1 MSLCWVL
8 WEPGVLSIYFYY
20 VETKFKNIT
29 TRLTKNVYCHEL
41 TNEENVRGKKKKCSR
56 MQVLPDKNTTK
67 NGTYFLL
74 TTETRNYI
82 HNNTNMVKDLLSFVS
97 TFDFL
102 WFKFLSAKSP
112 GSNAGPYL
120 QMNLA
125 SAQKYN
131 SHCSLFIGNESDLK
145 VFLIVENNC
154 GAYKMN
160 TLLGNC

>member
-1 MSLCWVL
+1 MLGSVRTGGPQHLLLLCWNKVKKYYNKADKKCVL
-8 WEPGVLSIYFYY
+8 PWIN
-20 VETKFKNIT
+20 K
-29 TRLTKNVYCHEL
+29 
-41 TNEENVRGKKKKCSR
+41 RGKCKGQKKKCSR